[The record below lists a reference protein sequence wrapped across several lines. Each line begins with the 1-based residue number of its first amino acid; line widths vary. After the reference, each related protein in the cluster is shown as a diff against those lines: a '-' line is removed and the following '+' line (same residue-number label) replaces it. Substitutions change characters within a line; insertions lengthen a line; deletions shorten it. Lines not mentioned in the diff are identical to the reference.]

1 MTDQYFQILLTIK
14 KKQSVT
20 HVSHPTKVS
29 LQFTRFYEFMIEI
42 YKKLIRPTIIMRLFS
57 WVVII
62 IVTIVLLLFT
72 LLLLL
77 HLLRS

>member
-1 MTDQYFQILLTIK
+1 MTNQYFQILLTTK
-14 KKQSVT
+14 KKQSA

-72 LLLLL
+72 LRLLL